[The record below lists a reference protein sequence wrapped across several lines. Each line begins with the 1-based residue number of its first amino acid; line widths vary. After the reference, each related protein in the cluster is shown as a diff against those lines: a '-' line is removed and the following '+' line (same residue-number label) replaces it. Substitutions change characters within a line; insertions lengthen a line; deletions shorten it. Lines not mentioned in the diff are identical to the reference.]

1 MKNFFLIFCL
11 FLITVSC
18 NNLNNESRPNFI
30 VIFVDD
36 LGYGDL
42 GSYGHPTI
50 KTPTLDRLS
59 YEGQKW
65 TQFYS
70 ASSVCTPSRAALLTG
85 RLPIR
90 NGMIGSKTRVFFPD
104 SQYGIPDSEITIAEK
119 LKENGYK
126 NAIIGKWHLGHKK
139 EYLPLQHGFDYYFG
153 IPYSNDMDP
162 INGVTCC
169 PGPRYWQQYEKKRPD
184 SSNYNVPLI
193 ENNNIIERPAD
204 QTTITKRYSDKAVEF
219 IRDNKK
225 NNFFL
230 YLAHNLPHT
239 PLYASDEFTGK
250 SKRGLYGDV
259 VEEIDHGIGRIIDE
273 LERNNL
279 DRNTIVIFTSDNGPW
294 LSYGNHSG
302 SSGIYR
308 EGKGTTWEGG
318 VRVPSIIKFPNGL
331 KPSEID
337 EPIMAIDWM
346 PTFAN
351 ITRSKLSQNKIDG
364 KDIWPLLSGEVNQ
377 SPHEKLYFY
386 YRVNELHSIR
396 MNDWKIQ
403 FSRTYRSLNGK
414 DGGKDGIPVKYEMNL
429 IDKNELYNLKDDPQE
444 RIDVY
449 DKFPE
454 IAKKMEELAEKARVE
469 LGDNLKGRKGKG
481 NRLSKN

>member
-1 MKNFFLIFCL
+1 MLKRIIYLIILLAIFSCEKN
-11 FLITVSC
+11 
-18 NNLNNESRPNFI
+18 NNSPNIVFI
-30 VIFVDD
+30 LADD

-42 GSYGHPTI
+42 SSYGSETI
-50 KTPTLDRLS
+50 ETINIDKLAENGVKLTS
-59 YEGQKW
+59 YYAAQPVC
-65 TQFYS
+65 S
-70 ASSVCTPSRAALLTG
+70 ASRAAILTG
-85 RLPIR
+85 VYPNR
-90 NGMIGSKTRVFFPD
+90 IGIYNAFGPTSD
-104 SQYGIPDSEITIAEK
+104 SGISHNEYTLAEM
-119 LKENGYK
+119 LKDNGYK
-126 NAIIGKWHLGHKK
+126 TGIFGKWHLGSKK
-139 EYLPLQHGFDYYFG
+139 EFFPTNHGFDEFYG
-153 IPYSNDMDP
+153 ILYSNDMWRWHPEYPEGYPQDLLLYRNENALKEIIDQSNLTKDITTES
-162 INGVTCC
+162 INFI
-169 PGPRYWQQYEKKRPD
+169 EKNK
-184 SSNYNVPLI
+184 
-193 ENNNIIERPAD
+193 
-204 QTTITKRYSDKAVEF
+204 
-219 IRDNKK
+219 DNP
-225 NNFFL
+225 FFL
-230 YLAHNLPHT
+230 YIAHPQPHVPLFVSEDFEDLT
-239 PLYASDEFTGK
+239 GNGLYA
-250 SKRGLYGDV
+250 DV
-259 VEEIDHGIGRIIDE
+259 ITEIDYSVGRVLDKIEEIGLTE
-273 LERNNL
+273 
-279 DRNTIVIFTSDNGPW
+279 NTIVVFTSDNGPW

-331 KPSEID
+331 KPNEID

-364 KDIWPLLSGEVNQ
+364 KDIWPLLSGEVDQ

-414 DGGKDGIPVKYEMNL
+414 KGGKDGIPVKYEMNL

-481 NRLSKN
+481 NRFSKN

>member
-1 MKNFFLIFCL
+1 MLKRIIYLIIL
-11 FLITVSC
+11 F
-18 NNLNNESRPNFI
+18 
-30 VIFVDD
+30 VIFSCEKNNNSPNIVFILADD

-42 GSYGHPTI
+42 SSYGSETI
-50 KTPTLDRLS
+50 ETINIDKLAENGVKLTS
-59 YEGQKW
+59 YYAAQPVC
-65 TQFYS
+65 S
-70 ASSVCTPSRAALLTG
+70 ASRAAILTG
-85 RLPIR
+85 AYPNR
-90 NGMIGSKTRVFFPD
+90 IGIYNAFGPTSD
-104 SQYGIPDSEITIAEK
+104 SGISHDEYTLAEM
-119 LKENGYK
+119 LKDNGYK
-126 NAIIGKWHLGHKK
+126 TGIFGKWHLGSKK
-139 EYLPLQHGFDYYFG
+139 EFFPTNHGFDEFYG
-153 IPYSNDMDP
+153 ILYSNDMWRWHPEYPEGYPQDLLLYRNENALKEIIDQSNLTKDITSES
-162 INGVTCC
+162 INFI
-169 PGPRYWQQYEKKRPD
+169 EKNKD
-184 SSNYNVPLI
+184 SP
-193 ENNNIIERPAD
+193 
-204 QTTITKRYSDKAVEF
+204 
-219 IRDNKK
+219 
-225 NNFFL
+225 FFL
-230 YLAHNLPHT
+230 YIAHPQPHVPLFVSEDFEDLT
-239 PLYASDEFTGK
+239 GNGLYA
-250 SKRGLYGDV
+250 DV
-259 VEEIDHGIGRIIDE
+259 ITEIDYSVGRVLDKIEEIGLTE
-273 LERNNL
+273 
-279 DRNTIVIFTSDNGPW
+279 NTIVVFTSDNGPW

-331 KPSEID
+331 KPNEID

-351 ITRSKLSQNKIDG
+351 ITSSKLSQNKIDG

-396 MNDWKIQ
+396 MNNWKIQ

-414 DGGKDGIPVKYEMNL
+414 KGGKDGIPVKYEMNN

>member
-1 MKNFFLIFCL
+1 MLKRIIYLIIL
-11 FLITVSC
+11 F
-18 NNLNNESRPNFI
+18 
-30 VIFVDD
+30 VIFSCEKNNNSPNIVFILADD

-42 GSYGHPTI
+42 SSYGSETI
-50 KTPTLDRLS
+50 ETINIDKLADDGVKLTS
-59 YEGQKW
+59 YYAAQPVC
-65 TQFYS
+65 S
-70 ASSVCTPSRAALLTG
+70 ASRAAILTG
-85 RLPIR
+85 AYPNR
-90 NGMIGSKTRVFFPD
+90 IGIYNAFGPTSD
-104 SQYGIPDSEITIAEK
+104 SGISHNEYTLAEM
-119 LKENGYK
+119 LKDNGYK
-126 NAIIGKWHLGHKK
+126 TGIFGKWHLGSKK
-139 EYLPLQHGFDYYFG
+139 EFFPTNHGFDEFYG
-153 IPYSNDMDP
+153 ILYSNDMWRWHPEYPEGYPQDLLLYRNENALKEIIDQSNLTKDITTES
-162 INGVTCC
+162 INFI
-169 PGPRYWQQYEKKRPD
+169 EKNK
-184 SSNYNVPLI
+184 
-193 ENNNIIERPAD
+193 
-204 QTTITKRYSDKAVEF
+204 
-219 IRDNKK
+219 DNP
-225 NNFFL
+225 FFL
-230 YLAHNLPHT
+230 YIAHPQPHVPLFVSEDFEDLT
-239 PLYASDEFTGK
+239 GNGLYA
-250 SKRGLYGDV
+250 DV
-259 VEEIDHGIGRIIDE
+259 ITEIDYSVGRV
-273 LERNNL
+273 L
-279 DRNTIVIFTSDNGPW
+279 DKIEESGLTENTIVVFTSDNGPW

-414 DGGKDGIPVKYEMNL
+414 KGGKDGIPVKYEMNN

>member
-1 MKNFFLIFCL
+1 MLKRIIYLIILLAIFSCEKN
-11 FLITVSC
+11 
-18 NNLNNESRPNFI
+18 NNSPNIVFI
-30 VIFVDD
+30 LADD

-42 GSYGHPTI
+42 SSYGSETI
-50 KTPTLDRLS
+50 ETINIDKLAENGVKLTS
-59 YEGQKW
+59 YYAAQPVC
-65 TQFYS
+65 S
-70 ASSVCTPSRAALLTG
+70 ASRAAILTG
-85 RLPIR
+85 VYPNR
-90 NGMIGSKTRVFFPD
+90 IGIYNAFGPTSD
-104 SQYGIPDSEITIAEK
+104 SGISHNEYTLAEM
-119 LKENGYK
+119 LKDNGYK
-126 NAIIGKWHLGHKK
+126 TGIFGKWHLGSKK
-139 EYLPLQHGFDYYFG
+139 EFFPTNHGFDEFYG
-153 IPYSNDMDP
+153 ILYSNDMWRWHPEYPEGYPQDLLLYRNENALKEIIDQSNLTKDITTES
-162 INGVTCC
+162 INFI
-169 PGPRYWQQYEKKRPD
+169 EKNK
-184 SSNYNVPLI
+184 
-193 ENNNIIERPAD
+193 
-204 QTTITKRYSDKAVEF
+204 
-219 IRDNKK
+219 DNP
-225 NNFFL
+225 FFL
-230 YLAHNLPHT
+230 YIAHPQPHVPLFVSEDFEDLT
-239 PLYASDEFTGK
+239 GNGLYA
-250 SKRGLYGDV
+250 DV
-259 VEEIDHGIGRIIDE
+259 ITEIDYSVGRVLDKIEEIGLTE
-273 LERNNL
+273 
-279 DRNTIVIFTSDNGPW
+279 NTIVVFTSDNGPW

-364 KDIWPLLSGEVNQ
+364 KNIWPLLSGEVNQ
-377 SPHEKLYFY
+377 SPHKKLYFY

-414 DGGKDGIPVKYEMNL
+414 KGGKDGIPVKYEMNL
-429 IDKNELYNLKDDPQE
+429 IGKNELYNLKDDPQE

>member
-1 MKNFFLIFCL
+1 MIFKVIKIRMLKRIISLIIL
-11 FLITVSC
+11 L
-18 NNLNNESRPNFI
+18 
-30 VIFVDD
+30 VIFSCEKHNNSPNIVFILADD

-42 GSYGHPTI
+42 SSYGSKTI
-50 KTPTLDRLS
+50 ETINIDKLADDGVKLTS
-59 YEGQKW
+59 YYAAQPVC
-65 TQFYS
+65 S
-70 ASSVCTPSRAALLTG
+70 ASRAAILTG
-85 RLPIR
+85 AYPNR
-90 NGMIGSKTRVFFPD
+90 IGIYNAFGPSSD
-104 SQYGIPDSEITIAEK
+104 SGISHDEYTLAEM
-119 LKENGYK
+119 LKDNGYK
-126 NAIIGKWHLGHKK
+126 TGIFGKWHLGSKK
-139 EYLPLQHGFDYYFG
+139 EFFPTNHGFDEFYG
-153 IPYSNDMDP
+153 ILYSNDMWRWHPEYPEGYPQDLLLYRNENALKEIIDQSNLTKDITTES
-162 INGVTCC
+162 INFI
-169 PGPRYWQQYEKKRPD
+169 EKNKD
-184 SSNYNVPLI
+184 SP
-193 ENNNIIERPAD
+193 
-204 QTTITKRYSDKAVEF
+204 
-219 IRDNKK
+219 
-225 NNFFL
+225 FFL
-230 YLAHNLPHT
+230 YIAHPQPHVPLFVSEDFEDLT
-239 PLYASDEFTGK
+239 GNGLYA
-250 SKRGLYGDV
+250 DV
-259 VEEIDHGIGRIIDE
+259 ITEIDYSVGRV
-273 LERNNL
+273 L
-279 DRNTIVIFTSDNGPW
+279 DKIEESGLTENTIVVFTSDNGPW

-331 KPSEID
+331 KPNEID

-364 KDIWPLLSGEVNQ
+364 KDIWPLLSGKVNQ

-396 MNDWKIQ
+396 MNEWKIQ

-414 DGGKDGIPVKYEMNL
+414 NGGKDGIPVKYEMNV

-449 DKFPE
+449 HKFPE

-481 NRLSKN
+481 NRLNKN

>member
-1 MKNFFLIFCL
+1 MLKRIIYLIIL
-11 FLITVSC
+11 F
-18 NNLNNESRPNFI
+18 
-30 VIFVDD
+30 VIFSCEKNNNSPNIVFILADD

-42 GSYGHPTI
+42 SSYGSETI
-50 KTPTLDRLS
+50 ETINIDKLAENGVKLTS
-59 YEGQKW
+59 YYAAQPVC
-65 TQFYS
+65 S
-70 ASSVCTPSRAALLTG
+70 ASRAAILTG
-85 RLPIR
+85 VYPNR
-90 NGMIGSKTRVFFPD
+90 IGIYNAFGPTSD
-104 SQYGIPDSEITIAEK
+104 SGISHNEYTLAEM
-119 LKENGYK
+119 LKDNGYK
-126 NAIIGKWHLGHKK
+126 TGIFGKWHLGSKK
-139 EYLPLQHGFDYYFG
+139 EFFPTNHGFDEFYG
-153 IPYSNDMDP
+153 ILYSNDMWRWHPEYPEGYPQDLLLYRNENALKEIIDQSNLTKDITTES
-162 INGVTCC
+162 INFI
-169 PGPRYWQQYEKKRPD
+169 EK
-184 SSNYNVPLI
+184 
-193 ENNNIIERPAD
+193 
-204 QTTITKRYSDKAVEF
+204 
-219 IRDNKK
+219 NKG
-225 NNFFL
+225 NPFFL
-230 YLAHNLPHT
+230 YIAHPQPHVPLFVSEDFEDLT
-239 PLYASDEFTGK
+239 GNGLYA
-250 SKRGLYGDV
+250 DV
-259 VEEIDHGIGRIIDE
+259 ITEIDYSVGRV
-273 LERNNL
+273 L
-279 DRNTIVIFTSDNGPW
+279 DKIEESGLTENTIVVFTSDNGPW

-302 SSGIYR
+302 SSGIFR

-331 KPSEID
+331 KPNEID

-364 KDIWPLLSGEVNQ
+364 KDIWPLLSGEVDQ

-396 MNDWKIQ
+396 MNNWKIQ

-414 DGGKDGIPVKYEMNL
+414 KGGKDGIPVKYEMNN

>member
-1 MKNFFLIFCL
+1 MLKRIIYLIIL
-11 FLITVSC
+11 L
-18 NNLNNESRPNFI
+18 
-30 VIFVDD
+30 VIFSCEKNNNSPNIVFILADD

-42 GSYGHPTI
+42 SSYGSETI
-50 KTPTLDRLS
+50 ETINIDKLAENGVKLTS
-59 YEGQKW
+59 YYAAQPVC
-65 TQFYS
+65 S
-70 ASSVCTPSRAALLTG
+70 ASRAAILTG
-85 RLPIR
+85 VYPNR
-90 NGMIGSKTRVFFPD
+90 IGIYNAFGPTSD
-104 SQYGIPDSEITIAEK
+104 SGISHNEYTLAEM
-119 LKENGYK
+119 LKDNGYK
-126 NAIIGKWHLGHKK
+126 TGIFGKWHLGSKK
-139 EYLPLQHGFDYYFG
+139 EFFPTNHGFDEFYG
-153 IPYSNDMDP
+153 ILYSNDMWRWHPEYPEGYPQDLLLYRNENALKEIIDQSNLTKDITTES
-162 INGVTCC
+162 INFI
-169 PGPRYWQQYEKKRPD
+169 EKNK
-184 SSNYNVPLI
+184 
-193 ENNNIIERPAD
+193 
-204 QTTITKRYSDKAVEF
+204 
-219 IRDNKK
+219 DNP
-225 NNFFL
+225 FFL
-230 YLAHNLPHT
+230 YIAHPQPHVPLFVSKDFEDLT
-239 PLYASDEFTGK
+239 GNGLYA
-250 SKRGLYGDV
+250 DV
-259 VEEIDHGIGRIIDE
+259 ITEIDYSVGRVLDKIEEIGLTE
-273 LERNNL
+273 
-279 DRNTIVIFTSDNGPW
+279 NTIVVFTSDNGPW

-414 DGGKDGIPVKYEMNL
+414 KGGKDGIPVKYEMNL

>member
-1 MKNFFLIFCL
+1 MFRKFFYLLIGLLL
-11 FLITVSC
+11 FSC
-18 NNLNNESRPNFI
+18 GENETRPNIVFI
-30 VIFVDD
+30 LTDD

-42 GSYGHPTI
+42 SSYGSKTI
-50 KTPTLDRLS
+50 NSKNIDQLAKDGVKLTS
-59 YEGQKW
+59 YYAAQPVC
-65 TQFYS
+65 S
-70 ASSVCTPSRAALLTG
+70 ASRAAVLTG
-85 RLPIR
+85 VYPNR
-90 NGMIGSKTRVFFPD
+90 IGIHNAFGPNSN
-104 SQYGIPDSEITIAEK
+104 SGISHSELTLAEM
-119 LKENGYK
+119 LKENGYSTG
-126 NAIIGKWHLGHKK
+126 IFGKWHLGSKK
-139 EYLPLQHGFDYYFG
+139 EFFPTNHGFDEFYG
-153 IPYSNDMDP
+153 ILYSNDMWRWHPEYPEGYPEDLLLYRNESP
-162 INGVTCC
+162 IMEIIDQSDLTKDITS
-169 PGPRYWQQYEKKRPD
+169 ESID
-184 SSNYNVPLI
+184 F
-193 ENNNIIERPAD
+193 IER
-204 QTTITKRYSDKAVEF
+204 
-219 IRDNKK
+219 NK
-225 NNFFL
+225 NNPFFL
-230 YLAHNLPHT
+230 YIAHPQPHVPLFVSKDFENIT
-239 PLYASDEFTGK
+239 GNGLYA
-250 SKRGLYGDV
+250 DV
-259 VEEIDHGIGRIIDE
+259 ITEIDYSVGRVLDKIEEIGLTE
-273 LERNNL
+273 
-279 DRNTIVIFTSDNGPW
+279 NTIVVFTSDNGPW

-396 MNDWKIQ
+396 MNKWKIQ

>member
-1 MKNFFLIFCL
+1 MLKRIISLIIL
-11 FLITVSC
+11 L
-18 NNLNNESRPNFI
+18 
-30 VIFVDD
+30 VIFSCEKHNNSPNIVFILADD

-42 GSYGHPTI
+42 SSYGSKTI
-50 KTPTLDRLS
+50 ETINIDKLADDGVKLTS
-59 YEGQKW
+59 YYAAQPVC
-65 TQFYS
+65 S
-70 ASSVCTPSRAALLTG
+70 ASRAAILTG
-85 RLPIR
+85 AYPNR
-90 NGMIGSKTRVFFPD
+90 IGIYNAFGPTSD
-104 SQYGIPDSEITIAEK
+104 SGISHDEYTLAEM
-119 LKENGYK
+119 LKDNGYK
-126 NAIIGKWHLGHKK
+126 TGIFGKWHLGSKK
-139 EYLPLQHGFDYYFG
+139 EFFPTNHGFDEFYG
-153 IPYSNDMDP
+153 ILYSNDMWRWHPEYPEGYPQDLLLYRNENALKE
-162 INGVTCC
+162 IIDQSNLTKDITSESIDFI
-169 PGPRYWQQYEKKRPD
+169 EKNKD
-184 SSNYNVPLI
+184 SP
-193 ENNNIIERPAD
+193 
-204 QTTITKRYSDKAVEF
+204 
-219 IRDNKK
+219 
-225 NNFFL
+225 FFL
-230 YLAHNLPHT
+230 YIAHPQPHVPLFVSKDFEDIT
-239 PLYASDEFTGK
+239 GNGLYA
-250 SKRGLYGDV
+250 DV
-259 VEEIDHGIGRIIDE
+259 ITEIDYSVGRV
-273 LERNNL
+273 L
-279 DRNTIVIFTSDNGPW
+279 DKIEESGLTENTIVVFTSDNGPW

-302 SSGIYR
+302 SSGIFR

-414 DGGKDGIPVKYEMNL
+414 KGGKDGIPVKYEMNK

>member
-1 MKNFFLIFCL
+1 MLKRIIYLIIL
-11 FLITVSC
+11 F
-18 NNLNNESRPNFI
+18 
-30 VIFVDD
+30 VIFSCEKNNNSPNIVFILADD

-42 GSYGHPTI
+42 SSYGSETI
-50 KTPTLDRLS
+50 ETINIDKLAENGVKLTS
-59 YEGQKW
+59 YYAAQPVC
-65 TQFYS
+65 S
-70 ASSVCTPSRAALLTG
+70 ASRAAILTG
-85 RLPIR
+85 VYPNR
-90 NGMIGSKTRVFFPD
+90 IGIYNAFGPTSD
-104 SQYGIPDSEITIAEK
+104 SGISHNEYTLAEM
-119 LKENGYK
+119 LKDNGYK
-126 NAIIGKWHLGHKK
+126 TGIFGKWHLGSKK
-139 EYLPLQHGFDYYFG
+139 EFFPTNHGFDEFYG
-153 IPYSNDMDP
+153 ILYSNDMWRWHPEYPEGYPQDLLLYRNENALKEIIDQSNLTKDITTES
-162 INGVTCC
+162 INFI
-169 PGPRYWQQYEKKRPD
+169 EKNK
-184 SSNYNVPLI
+184 
-193 ENNNIIERPAD
+193 
-204 QTTITKRYSDKAVEF
+204 
-219 IRDNKK
+219 DNP
-225 NNFFL
+225 FFL
-230 YLAHNLPHT
+230 YIAHPQPHVPLFVSEDFEDLT
-239 PLYASDEFTGK
+239 GNGLYA
-250 SKRGLYGDV
+250 DV
-259 VEEIDHGIGRIIDE
+259 ITEIDYSVGRVLEKIEEIGLTE
-273 LERNNL
+273 
-279 DRNTIVIFTSDNGPW
+279 NTIVVFTSDNGPW

-331 KPSEID
+331 KPNEID

-414 DGGKDGIPVKYEMNL
+414 KGGKDGIPVKYEMNN

>member
-1 MKNFFLIFCL
+1 MLKRIIYLIIL
-11 FLITVSC
+11 F
-18 NNLNNESRPNFI
+18 
-30 VIFVDD
+30 VIFSCEKNNNSPNIVFILADD

-42 GSYGHPTI
+42 SSYGSETI
-50 KTPTLDRLS
+50 ETINIDKLAENGVKLTS
-59 YEGQKW
+59 YYAAQPVC
-65 TQFYS
+65 S
-70 ASSVCTPSRAALLTG
+70 ASRAAILTG
-85 RLPIR
+85 VYPNR
-90 NGMIGSKTRVFFPD
+90 IGIYNAFGPTSD
-104 SQYGIPDSEITIAEK
+104 SGISHNEYTLAEM
-119 LKENGYK
+119 LKDNGYK
-126 NAIIGKWHLGHKK
+126 TGIFGKWHLGSKK
-139 EYLPLQHGFDYYFG
+139 EFFPTNHGFDEFYG
-153 IPYSNDMDP
+153 ILYSNDMWRWHPEYPEGYPQDLLLYRNENALKEIIDQSNLTKEITTES
-162 INGVTCC
+162 IN
-169 PGPRYWQQYEKKRPD
+169 
-184 SSNYNVPLI
+184 
-193 ENNNIIERPAD
+193 
-204 QTTITKRYSDKAVEF
+204 F
-219 IRDNKK
+219 IKK
-225 NNFFL
+225 NKDNPFFL
-230 YLAHNLPHT
+230 YIAHPQPHVPLFVSKDFEDLT
-239 PLYASDEFTGK
+239 GNGLYA
-250 SKRGLYGDV
+250 DV
-259 VEEIDHGIGRIIDE
+259 ITEIDYSVGRV
-273 LERNNL
+273 LEKIEEVGL
-279 DRNTIVIFTSDNGPW
+279 TENTIVVFTSDNGPW

-414 DGGKDGIPVKYEMNL
+414 KGGKDGIPVKYEMNN

-481 NRLSKN
+481 NRLSNN